1 MSNDYHDEER
11 TSPEDLARWMQRYNQ
26 PLTALTLGQVQ
37 LTARVRGVIFA
48 DSHTKEN
55 VRLYT
60 LADREFLQACGIR
73 TDNL

>member
-1 MSNDYHDEER
+1 MSNDYHDEAR
-11 TSPEDLARWMQRYNQ
+11 TSPEDLARWQQRYNQ
-26 PLTALTLGQVQ
+26 PSAA
-37 LTARVRGVIFA
+37 LTARVRGIIA
-48 DSHTKEN
+48 ESRTKEN